1 MCKTQLLPPSDDSNS
16 ARLPDNAA
24 ESDPNADDMP
34 IEYFQPEMVGYKKE
48 ENIFDRLYRESEL
61 KNRRRENL
69 VRSGSQSNFDRSR
82 PTKRV
87 RSTSSQGNLDHLK
100 IEDKL
105 MHKHIN
111 SLLKL
116 DQKRRERQSQESE
129 VLQAKPILNQVSVE
143 MMKNSK
149 NVYVRQKEFVNKKQV
164 NYEVKKKEQELRA
177 MKEFTGSPKINERSK
192 KMSNSNISQLTKP
205 IKPYTKL

>member
-16 ARLPDNAA
+16 ARLQDNAA
-24 ESDPNADDMP
+24 ENDPNVDDMP

-48 ENIFDRLYRESEL
+48 ENIFDRLYKESEL

-69 VRSGSQSNFDRSR
+69 VRSGSQSSFDRSR

>member
-1 MCKTQLLPPSDDSNS
+1 MLPPSDDSTS

-24 ESDPNADDMP
+24 ENDPNADDMP

-48 ENIFDRLYRESEL
+48 ENIFDRLYKESEL

-69 VRSGSQSNFDRSR
+69 VRSGSQSSFDRSR
-82 PTKRV
+82 PMKRV
-87 RSTSSQGNLDHLK
+87 RSTSTQGNLDHLK

-129 VLQAKPILNQVSVE
+129 VLQAKPVLNQVSVE

-177 MKEFTGSPKINERSK
+177 MEEFTGSPKINERSK

>member
-16 ARLPDNAA
+16 ARLLDNAA
-24 ESDPNADDMP
+24 ENDPNADDMP
-34 IEYFQPEMVGYKKE
+34 IEYFQPEMTGYKKE
-48 ENIFDRLYRESEL
+48 ENIFDRLYKESEL

-69 VRSGSQSNFDRSR
+69 VRSGSQSSFDRSR

-129 VLQAKPILNQVSVE
+129 VLQAKPVLNQVSVE